1 MARAGKG
8 AVTGRW
14 PRPLVAALD
23 SLDRRGGALAVRL
36 VKYTGKSPD
45 AVHPKHLVD
54 APWHHW
60 YVDYLKP
67 EDVVLDL
74 GCANGAHTLAA
85 AGHARR
91 VYGLDADVR
100 QLAVAAAAARRRRI
114 DNVALAA
121 WDITRPLPFPDAT
134 FDAALFLDVIE
145 HLEPRVAV
153 LREIRRV
160 LRPDGRLLLSAP
172 HRETSWRRRL
182 RAAGRFAYSDADHK
196 VEYSRESLLN
206 ELASGGFAP
215 AAPVMPVVYDTPLA
229 GLIDV
234 VGGVAL
240 GPYARLVRWKRAA
253 ALRYPEE
260 SIGFRVVARPQRFPA
275 A

>member
-1 MARAGKG
+1 MARAPED
-8 AVTGRW
+8 AVSGRW
-14 PRPLVAALD
+14 PRPLVAVLD

-36 VKYTGKSPD
+36 VKYTGKSPE
-45 AVHPKHLVD
+45 AVHPKHLLD
-54 APWHHW
+54 TAWHHW

-67 EDVVLDL
+67 DDVVLDL
-74 GCANGAHTLAA
+74 GCGNGAHTLAA
-85 AGHARR
+85 AGRARR
-91 VYGLDADVR
+91 VYGLDADVG
-100 QLAVAAAAARRRRI
+100 QLAVAAATADRRRL

-134 FDAALFLDVIE
+134 FDAVLFLDVIE

-160 LRPDGRLLLSAP
+160 LRPEGRLLLSAP

-196 VEYSRESLLN
+196 VEYSRESLLS

-215 AAPVMPVVYDTPLA
+215 SEPIMPVVYDTPFA

-253 ALRYPEE
+253 ALRHPEE
-260 SIGFRVVARPQRFPA
+260 SIGFRVVAHPQQFSA